1 MSARQRPV
9 AWSGGVNVRC
19 LHAPGN
25 WRAVMIIGDGP
36 AARREATRRNRGATK
51 AIASPPL
58 ALPLHPDEHRS
69 EYPVLLA
76 VDQELGEDADPG
88 IPQQS

>member
-1 MSARQRPV
+1 
-9 AWSGGVNVRC
+9 
-19 LHAPGN
+19 
-25 WRAVMIIGDGP
+25 MIIGDGP

-76 VDQELGEDADPG
+76 VDQELGECGALDAKRRDYPAT
-88 IPQQS
+88 PSDRTDDQLAVPPLRKTM